1 MLPVNV
7 PYLNSPLKT
16 KISKTTANN
25 FMNQSMLSDYHQ
37 NGHSK
42 YLSKTN
48 KNVQGSYS
56 GLNELTAIRAGSRH
70 MFYQTNLFVEDGAET
85 SL

>member
-1 MLPVNV
+1 
-7 PYLNSPLKT
+7 
-16 KISKTTANN
+16 
-25 FMNQSMLSDYHQ
+25 MNQSMFSDYHQ
-37 NGHSK
+37 NGHNK

-48 KNVQGSYS
+48 KNVQRSCN
-56 GLNELTAIRAGSRH
+56 GLNKLTAILAASRH

>member
-1 MLPVNV
+1 MLTVNV
-7 PYLNSPLKT
+7 AYLNSPLKT
-16 KISKTTANN
+16 KISKTTEKN
-25 FMNQSMLSDYHQ
+25 FMNQSMFSDYHQ

-48 KNVQGSYS
+48 KNVEGSYS
-56 GLNELTAIRAGSRH
+56 GLTEFTAILAGSGH
-70 MFYQTNLFVEDGAET
+70 MFYQSNLFVEDGAET

>member
-1 MLPVNV
+1 MV
-7 PYLNSPLKT
+7 
-16 KISKTTANN
+16 IANN
-25 FMNQSMLSDYHQ
+25 
-37 NGHSK
+37 

-48 KNVQGSYS
+48 ENVQGSYS
-56 GLNELTAIRAGSRH
+56 GLNELTAILAGSRH

>member
-1 MLPVNV
+1 MV
-7 PYLNSPLKT
+7 
-16 KISKTTANN
+16 IANN
-25 FMNQSMLSDYHQ
+25 
-37 NGHSK
+37 

-48 KNVQGSYS
+48 KNVEGSYS
-56 GLNELTAIRAGSRH
+56 GLTELTAILAGSGH

>member
-1 MLPVNV
+1 MLTVNV

-16 KISKTTANN
+16 KMSKTTANS

-48 KNVQGSYS
+48 ENVQGSYS
-56 GLNELTAIRAGSRH
+56 GLNELTAILAGSRH

>member
-1 MLPVNV
+1 MLTVTV

-16 KISKTTANN
+16 KISKTTAKN
-25 FMNQSMLSDYHQ
+25 FMNQSMFSDYHQ
-37 NGHSK
+37 NGHNK
-42 YLSKTN
+42 YLSKT
-48 KNVQGSYS
+48 KKHVEGSYS
-56 GLNELTAIRAGSRH
+56 GLNELTAILAGSRH